1 MKMRAFEFVL
11 RRLMI
16 GYRRRQ
22 ILVKA
27 QLTGQ
32 IAEMPLYVADE
43 LPYILAPLRILEGK
57 RDIQPVPGLRPHNKR
72 VYTHQH
78 RVTLW
83 RNNMSSFST
92 FVLSKR
98 SSFKY
103 PPGPSAGPPSSA
115 ATFSLGTSSAST
127 MIKARSCESS

>member
-43 LPYILAPLRILEGK
+43 LPYILAP
-57 RDIQPVPGLRPHNKR
+57 PHPGR
-72 VYTHQH
+72 
-78 RVTLW
+78 
-83 RNNMSSFST
+83 
-92 FVLSKR
+92 
-98 SSFKY
+98 
-103 PPGPSAGPPSSA
+103 
-115 ATFSLGTSSAST
+115 
-127 MIKARSCESS
+127 KARYPGSVHTISVSIPISTVSLFGATTHPAV